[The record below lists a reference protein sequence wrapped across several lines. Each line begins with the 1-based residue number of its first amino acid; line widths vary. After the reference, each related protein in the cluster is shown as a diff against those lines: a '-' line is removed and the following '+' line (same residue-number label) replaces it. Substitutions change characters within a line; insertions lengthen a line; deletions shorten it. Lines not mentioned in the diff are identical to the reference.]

1 MKNNLLTICFVI
13 ALAILL
19 NACGGGSSTTTTNSS
34 ANNVGTTTKTEP
46 AKTET
51 AKVDDSKWTAKDK
64 ENAINNCKFG
74 RKNDDPAKVEK
85 LCTCYLNNVISRS
98 PDPFK
103 QANIPMNEV
112 IKLNADCAKEAGL

>member
-1 MKNNLLTICFVI
+1 MKKNLLTICMVI

-19 NACGGGSSTTTTNSS
+19 NACGGESSTTTAPNNSATS
-34 ANNVGTTTKTEP
+34 AS
-46 AKTET
+46 KTET

-85 LCTCYLNNVISRS
+85 LCACYLNNVITRS
-98 PDPFK
+98 PNPMEQSK
-103 QANIPMNEV
+103 IPMNDV
-112 IKLNADCAKEAGL
+112 IKFNADCAKEAGL